1 MNVLVCHNYYRYAG
15 GEDSVFEEEV
25 RLLESYGH
33 HVVCYTRRNDEFDG
47 QSKLRLSMNAV
58 WNRAAATELAEL
70 VRREN
75 IQVAHF
81 HNTWPLI
88 SAAGYS
94 AVRRAGAAVVQTL
107 HNYRLLCPGGTLCR
121 QGKVCEACIGK
132 VVPWPAMRHGCYR
145 YSRFASTIMASA
157 TVTHRVLGTFR
168 RHVDRFI
175 ALSEFARDKFLAAG
189 LPRNKFVV
197 KPNFVIPPSNLTTRE
212 RCNFALFVGRLSP
225 EKGVQP
231 MLDAWRDHA
240 PALPLKIV
248 GDGPQL
254 ELVELEAGRNPRIE
268 YLGRRAPR
276 EVYELIRGAAV
287 LVVPSVNYEGFPRT
301 IVEAFAVGTPVIASR
316 LGSMIELIEDGRTGA
331 FCEAG
336 NPVSLVATVNRLA
349 ADPAN
354 LEQMGLAARDEFQRR
369 YTPERNHAQLLSV
382 YDQAVRER
390 AVKFAASRPF
400 AVSTSPNMSRPA
412 KTAPVAADVMPDM
425 KNS

>member
-1 MNVLVCHNYYRYAG
+1 MNVLVCHNFYRHAG
-15 GEDSVFEEEV
+15 GEDSVFHEEV

-58 WNRAAATELAEL
+58 WNRATANELAEL

-121 QGKVCEACIGK
+121 QGKVCEACVGK

-157 TVTHRVLGTFR
+157 TVTHRMLGTFR

-175 ALSEFARDKFLAAG
+175 ALSEFARDKFQAAG
-189 LPRNKFVV
+189 LPRNKLVI
-197 KPNFVIPPSNLTTRE
+197 KPNFVIPPTNLTTE
-212 RCNFALFVGRLSP
+212 AGGNYALFVGRLSP

-231 MLDAWRDHA
+231 LLAAWRDHA
-240 PALPLKIV
+240 PSLPLKIV
-248 GDGPQL
+248 GDGPQS
-254 ELVELEAGRNPRIE
+254 ELVESEAGRNPRME

-316 LGSMIELIEDGRTGA
+316 LGSMIELIEDGCTGA

-336 NPVSLVATVNRLA
+336 NPASLVAAVNRLA
-349 ADPAN
+349 ADPAKR
-354 LEQMGLAARDEFQRR
+354 EQMGMAAKDEFQRR

-390 AVKFAASRPF
+390 ALTFAASRSTG
-400 AVSTSPNMSRPA
+400 VSTSRNRSRPA
-412 KTAPVAADVMPDM
+412 TTAPVVANVVSDM
-425 KNS
+425 KHS